1 MVSLLSLLVVIDVV
15 NDKGGIQY
23 ACKKMFI
30 FRDEALSILNEF
42 PQSEVRDTLEQL
54 VRYTTDRTY

>member
-1 MVSLLSLLVVIDVV
+1 
-15 NDKGGIQY
+15 
-23 ACKKMFI
+23 MFT

-42 PQSEVRDTLEQL
+42 PQSDVRDTLEQL